1 MHSLAKCAAAAE
13 MQTTSAA
20 GPMQVQLVTPTTPA
34 DIPFSVRTPSE
45 DTDTE
50 MNEMLPEDYVLL
62 LESTPVW
69 VIPDDDPDEGD
80 KQESIQ
86 EVKYKKMRVEP
97 PSSASTASPSP
108 TSSPCLSPLPDLDY
122 SHMTEDEIR
131 DRLGVAGTDIAMDWE
146 KEELLATLME
156 IEKEL
161 SRLEM

>member
-20 GPMQVQLVTPTTPA
+20 
-34 DIPFSVRTPSE
+34 VRSALWQAQCR
-45 DTDTE
+45 
-50 MNEMLPEDYVLL
+50 LPEDYVLL